1 MTKHETIKPRQRRRY
16 EFIEFQLMWEGA
28 VGRRLLQEKFE
39 ISPQQATLDL
49 TGYLDLAPK
58 NMAYDPRQR
67 TYVAR
72 STFKPLLLKGEASE
86 YLVHLEMLHQGYREP
101 DEIWPAHT
109 TSFDAVTLAARK
121 TDPETLKTVLRA
133 IREKQCV
140 EAMYVSLSSSSDTVR
155 TLYPHAI
162 ASDGHRWH
170 MRAFD
175 ADKERYSDFVLS
187 RIEKIKLGAHSKA
200 DFPQDEKWSSFVDLK
215 LQPDPSLS
223 ERQKR
228 QLEIEYDMNDGHA
241 LIKVRQAMLFYYLR
255 FYGFDPRPTEDGK
268 IRNKSSFAL
277 NIQNF
282 EEVEECI
289 GRRN

>member
-1 MTKHETIKPRQRRRY
+1 
-16 EFIEFQLMWEGA
+16 MWEGA

-72 STFKPLLLKGEASE
+72 STFKPMLLKGEASE

-101 DEIWPAHT
+101 DEIWPARIP
-109 TSFDAVTLAARK
+109 SFDAVTLAARK

-133 IREKQCV
+133 IRDKQCV

-155 TLYPHAI
+155 ALYPHAI

-187 RIEKIKLGAHSKA
+187 RIEKIKLGARSKA
-200 DFPQDEKWSSFVDLK
+200 DFPKDEKWSSFVDLK

-277 NIQNF
+277 NIQNI